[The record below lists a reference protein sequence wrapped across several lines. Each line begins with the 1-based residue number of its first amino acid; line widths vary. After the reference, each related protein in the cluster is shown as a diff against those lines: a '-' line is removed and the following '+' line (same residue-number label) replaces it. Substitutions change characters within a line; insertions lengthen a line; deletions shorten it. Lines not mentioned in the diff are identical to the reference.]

1 MAALTRPLR
10 AASALAALA
19 AALLA
24 AGCANPFEPARP
36 QPPDSGGIT
45 VDFSSP
51 EKLVE
56 TLDAALE
63 NRQTA
68 GRQAWLD
75 ALADSSGPGTRAFYA
90 FPDPRV
96 LADWRQSSSV
106 PPPDPWDRGQES
118 LFFDDFVNL
127 FPADYDVTFE
137 EDLTSPADDIDNAAG
152 TALLHRR
159 YVVET
164 TVANATVAIAVGY
177 VDLYLVRYDGRWF
190 VTRWDD
196 RLDGN
201 IGVSPQNPENRTL
214 GWRRLDSVSS

>member
-1 MAALTRPLR
+1 MATLIR
-10 AASALAALA
+10 APRTILALA
-19 AALLA
+19 AAVLL
-24 AGCANPFEPARP
+24 AGCANPFAPATP
-36 QPPDSGGIT
+36 QPPDTGGIT
-45 VDFSSP
+45 TDFSTP
-51 EKLVE
+51 ENLVQ
-56 TLDAALE
+56 TLDIALE

-75 ALADSSGPGTRAFYA
+75 ALADSSGSGTREFYA
-90 FPDPRV
+90 FQDPRV
-96 LADWRQSSSV
+96 LADWRLSSPV
-106 PPPDPWDRGQES
+106 APPDPWDREQES
-118 LFFDDFVNL
+118 LFYNDFVNL
-127 FPADYDVTFE
+127 FAADYDVRFE

-164 TVANATVAIAVGY
+164 TIANTTVAIAVGY

-196 RLDGN
+196 RLDAD